1 MGISLLKA
9 IAQTLNSVNPSG
21 KANIILDGPAGRII
35 LPVVPAEL
43 PKVGNPQNNETFSSV
58 LGDLRIIGTLGLRT
72 VTLETIAPTYSNKY
86 SWSNPLGADGKEVIK
101 YLRQAQLTYAPLR
114 LSIVYSNGSD
124 YVSMMCVVDSFE
136 YYTDN
141 AKDFHYSVTF
151 TEYRSL
157 TKEGVLL
164 S

>member
-21 KANIILDGPAGRII
+21 KANIILDGSAGRII

-86 SWSNPLGADGKEVIK
+86 SWSNPAGADGKRVIT
-101 YLRQAQLTYAPLR
+101 YLRNSQLTYAPLR

-124 YVSMMCVVDSFE
+124 YLSMMCTVDNFE
-136 YYTDN
+136 YYIDN
-141 AKDFHYSVTF
+141 AKDYHYSVTF
-151 TEYRSL
+151 TEYRNP
-157 TKEGVLL
+157 TREGVLL

>member
-21 KANIILDGPAGRII
+21 KANIILDGPAGRLI

-72 VTLETIAPTYSNKY
+72 VTLETIAPTYAGKY

-124 YVSMMCVVDSFE
+124 YVSMMCVVDNFD

-141 AKDFHYSVTF
+141 AKDYHYSVTF
-151 TEYRSL
+151 TEYRNPNR
-157 TKEGVLL
+157 EGVLL

>member
-21 KANIILDGPAGRII
+21 KANIILDGAAGRLI

-72 VTLETIAPTYSNKY
+72 VTLESIAPTYASKY
-86 SWSNPLGADGKEVIK
+86 SWSNPLGADGKQVIA
-101 YLRQAQLTYAPLR
+101 YLRNAQLSYAPLR

-124 YVSMMCVVDSFE
+124 YLSMTCTVDNFD
-136 YYTDN
+136 YYIDN
-141 AKDFHYSVTF
+141 AKDYHYSVTF
-151 TEYRSL
+151 TEYRNP
-157 TKEGVLL
+157 TREGMLI